1 MPACLGPIDAAV
13 PHDPAGSTLG
23 ADGGFDYPEGAPHH
37 GQTPCGCVG
46 TVANDMTGDPRML
59 QRLAMVASAGA
70 LVVASSTGQGAAQ
83 SVLTTDWSGLYAG
96 AQIGWGWADG
106 DATLEVDGAGY
117 DGDVDGSSLNYGF
130 TVGYRH
136 DLGSYVVGGEA
147 QFDWSDTTF
156 EDVEVDGL
164 AGSVDDGGRLKD
176 MWRIVGLA
184 GYDTGRTLF
193 YGTLGWAR
201 ASIKTPSNTFDG
213 GGWVVGAGAD
223 YLVTDRITVGGQL
236 SYHVFEDVGEGRD
249 SFDLDV
255 TRLQARMTYRF

>member
-1 MPACLGPIDAAV
+1 
-13 PHDPAGSTLG
+13 
-23 ADGGFDYPEGAPHH
+23 
-37 GQTPCGCVG
+37 
-46 TVANDMTGDPRML
+46 ML
-59 QRLAMVASAGA
+59 QRLSAAALIGA
-70 LVVASSTGQGAAQ
+70 TGLFASTGQGAAQ
-83 SVLTTDWSGLYAG
+83 SPFGTDWTGLYAG

-106 DATLEVDGAGY
+106 DATLEVDRAGY

-136 DLGSYVVGGEA
+136 DLGQFVVGGEA
-147 QFDWSDTTF
+147 QFDWSDTNF

-164 AGSVDDGGRLKD
+164 AGSVDDAGRLKD

-201 ASIKTPSNTFDG
+201 GSIETPNELFDG

-223 YLVTDRITVGGQL
+223 YLLTERLTVGGQI
-236 SYHVFEDVGEGRD
+236 SYHVFDDISKDLE

-255 TRLQARMTYRF
+255 TRVQARMTYRF